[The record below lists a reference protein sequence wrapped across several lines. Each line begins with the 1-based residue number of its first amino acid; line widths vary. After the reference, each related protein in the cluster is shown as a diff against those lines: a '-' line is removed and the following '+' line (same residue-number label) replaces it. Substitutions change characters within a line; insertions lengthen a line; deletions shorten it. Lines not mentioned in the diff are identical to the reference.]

1 MADNRLIRDDD
12 DAPAAPV
19 RSEAATPRQ
28 TTAKAAPEKPVD
40 KRRGGPYPGRRQVT
54 AHIDRQLFLWL
65 KSISAQTDKP
75 MIVLFEEALSEYVQR
90 IAAQKKFG
98 A

>member
-1 MADNRLIRDDD
+1 MAGNRLIHDDE
-12 DAPAAPV
+12 DAPSPAAPP
-19 RSEAATPRQ
+19 EAPPRQ
-28 TTAKAAPEKPVD
+28 APAKVTAEKPVD
-40 KRRGGPYPGRRQVT
+40 KRQGGPYPGRRQVT